1 MNIFL
6 LSDDKIEG
14 LHLSSAFDMTCRS
27 WKSRF
32 NVNYT
37 HCGCPIPGDTIGK
50 RLSRLIGMLTPSTAS
65 SVLVPE
71 DRPDLLSA
79 THPSDHNAV
88 RFLPQDEH
96 MCRQVE
102 RSYEKLKREKEK
114 EVERR
119 LMELHSQGK
128 LQVAARAYQP
138 HASAVNS
145 SHSSNYSGTFIVA
158 VPIST
163 DAVGVGCISV
173 ETRYIHSFGSCGGKC
188 GGSCSGHLYS
198 SGCGAWTLK
207 YWWFTLRRRW
217 YIDTGHVY

>member
-50 RLSRLIGMLTPSTAS
+50 RLFRLVGMQTPSTAS

-102 RSYEKLKREKEK
+102 RSYEKLKVEKEK
-114 EVERR
+114 QAERR
-119 LMELHSQGK
+119 LMELHSQGG
-128 LQVAARAYQP
+128 LAARAYQP
-138 HASAVNS
+138 HAPAVNS
-145 SHSSNYSGTFIVA
+145 SHSNKESIYSGTFLVA

-163 DAVGVGCISV
+163 DAVGVGCIAA

-188 GGSCSGHLYS
+188 GGSCSSHPYS
-198 SGCGAWTLK
+198 GGCG
-207 YWWFTLRRRW
+207 
-217 YIDTGHVY
+217 G